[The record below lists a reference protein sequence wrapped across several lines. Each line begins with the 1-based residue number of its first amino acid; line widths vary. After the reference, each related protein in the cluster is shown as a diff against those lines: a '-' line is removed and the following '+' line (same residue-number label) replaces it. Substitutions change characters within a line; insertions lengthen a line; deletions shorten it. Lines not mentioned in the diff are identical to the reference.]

1 METNEPEDGRR
12 RRRSYD
18 EAFKRDAVRLV
29 AEEKYSFKAAAKAVH
44 VSEQSLRA
52 WHAKFAPAPAPC
64 GENATLAELKAEIAR
79 LHKQLKRAELER
91 EILKKAT
98 AYFAKESL

>member
-1 METNEPEDGRR
+1 MEASEHEDGRR

-29 AEEKYSFKAAAKAVH
+29 AEEKYSFKAAATAVN

-52 WHAKFAPAPAPC
+52 GMPSSPRPRRPAASTPPSKSCATRSPACESSSSGRSWNAK
-64 GENATLAELKAEIAR
+64 
-79 LHKQLKRAELER
+79 
-91 EILKKAT
+91 
-98 AYFAKESL
+98 S